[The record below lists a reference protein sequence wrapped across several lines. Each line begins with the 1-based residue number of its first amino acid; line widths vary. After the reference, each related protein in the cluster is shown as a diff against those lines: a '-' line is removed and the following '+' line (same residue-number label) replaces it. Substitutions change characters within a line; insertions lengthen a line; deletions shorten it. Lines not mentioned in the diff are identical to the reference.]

1 MDSLQLV
8 SFVFGAFLL
17 ILGMGLYSLGCDT
30 AIEPIGGHIGAKI
43 TESRKIWLILIVC
56 LILGVIVTIAEPD
69 LSVLAAQVDGM
80 IGKWEL
86 ILAVAFGV
94 GLFMIV
100 SVLRT
105 VLKISLNYVLIFFY
119 GVLFLLAAFSDAGF
133 IPLAF
138 DSGGVT
144 TGPITVPFIM
154 ALGVGI
160 SAVLG
165 GKNSQD
171 NSFGMIGICSIGPII
186 AVLILGL
193 VNDASSLE
201 YTLSVPE
208 TFSTFGEVM
217 RCYAESLPHYLGEVG
232 DRARS
237 HRRLFP
243 DLSDIRPQ
251 AACPSAFENHNRY
264 SVYLY
269 RTFYLSYRRERRI
282 YAGRGSISAA
292 LWQKSAAG

>member
-1 MDSLQLV
+1 MNKILLHKLKEALLAVLPITIIILVLNFAVSPMDSLQLV

-30 AIEPIGGHIGAKI
+30 EPIGGHIGAKI

-138 DSGGVT
+138 DSGGVAS
-144 TGPITVPFIM
+144 GPMTATFLLPFAIGACAEISGTSAIMTDAFGIVAMVAMTPLLTV
-154 ALGVGI
+154 
-160 SAVLG
+160 
-165 GKNSQD
+165 Q
-171 NSFGMIGICSIGPII
+171 
-186 AVLILGL
+186 ILGL
-193 VNDASSLE
+193 T
-201 YTLSVPE
+201 YRIHTIK
-208 TFSTFGEVM
+208 
-217 RCYAESLPHYLGEVG
+217 AEK
-232 DRARS
+232 RAAARF
-237 HRRLFP
+237 RRL
-243 DLSDIRPQ
+243 LEQEGQILEL
-251 AACPSAFENHNRY
+251 ENWSPELPEE
-264 SVYLY
+264 SV
-269 RTFYLSYRRERRI
+269 RR
-282 YAGRGSISAA
+282 GRKNK
-292 LWQKSAAG
+292 KSARRRK